1 MDCENCVYYV
11 FDDDEECYICLA
23 NMDEDEA
30 VRLFSGN
37 SACPYYRREDE
48 YGIVRKQN

>member
-11 FDDDEECYICLA
+11 FDDDEECYLCLA
-23 NMDEDEA
+23 NMDEDELS
-30 VRLFSGN
+30 RLLSG
-37 SACPYYRREDE
+37 SSVCSYYRRDDE